1 VSGRSTPP
9 GSVRELV
16 VRRAGECGL
25 AQERHH
31 DAGKELGLMW

>member
-1 VSGRSTPP
+1 MPP

-25 AQERHH
+25 VQERHH